1 MEYIIIIVISLIAI
15 IILKRGLNVHIKD
28 IQKIKEIGY
37 SKELNEIG
45 NKFPENKEICKEIL
59 NELKNNNV
67 VIEESK
73 ETKTSLYIAITNKII
88 IADIKDTFTRI
99 QTIAHECLHSIQNRN
114 ILLFNFI
121 YSNFFIL
128 YFIAAIFLIF
138 FHVGSS
144 ILYIQI
150 FSILAIIYITV
161 RMYLENE
168 AMSKAYYVAKD
179 YMEKVKL
186 QNTNITEE
194 DVKVLLN
201 NFEKLNKIGIPLTN
215 FQLVAINLLKVII
228 LSIIALVI

>member
-1 MEYIIIIVISLIAI
+1 M
-15 IILKRGLNVHIKD
+15 
-28 IQKIKEIGY
+28 
-37 SKELNEIG
+37 
-45 NKFPENKEICKEIL
+45 
-59 NELKNNNV
+59 
-67 VIEESK
+67 
-73 ETKTSLYIAITNKII
+73 
-88 IADIKDTFTRI
+88 
-99 QTIAHECLHSIQNRN
+99 
-114 ILLFNFI
+114 
-121 YSNFFIL
+121 
-128 YFIAAIFLIF
+128 
-138 FHVGSS
+138 GSS